1 MECRFQ
7 KGNIESALMT
17 TTTFARMCGRHSAPG
32 CHGAACGAILHIKD
46 GKFVDIEGDESNPI
60 TQGRLCIKCLN
71 MTEFEYH
78 PERII
83 YPMKRDPKDRGK
95 NAWER
100 ITWDEAYDLI
110 EENYNKVV
118 EKTGTPNAS

>member
-1 MECRFQ
+1 MQIPEGEYRV
-7 KGNIESALMT
+7 GTDDDYYVRTNVW
-17 TTTFARMCGRHSAPG
+17 SAPG

-100 ITWDEAYDLI
+100 ITWEG
-110 EENYNKVV
+110 VR
-118 EKTGTPNAS
+118 PH

>member
-1 MECRFQ
+1 MQIPEGEYRV
-7 KGNIESALMT
+7 GTDDDYYVRTNVW
-17 TTTFARMCGRHSAPG
+17 SAPG

-83 YPMKRDPKDRGK
+83 YPICLLYTSPSPRDQLVSRMPSS
-95 NAWER
+95 A
-100 ITWDEAYDLI
+100 
-110 EENYNKVV
+110 
-118 EKTGTPNAS
+118 

>member
-1 MECRFQ
+1 MQIPEGEYRV
-7 KGNIESALMT
+7 GTDDDYYVRTNVW
-17 TTTFARMCGRHSAPG
+17 SAPG

-83 YPMKRDPKDRGK
+83 YPMKRDPRRIAARTRGS
-95 NAWER
+95 ASPGMRRTTSLRRTTTRLSRRRER
-100 ITWDEAYDLI
+100 RMLC
-110 EENYNKVV
+110 
-118 EKTGTPNAS
+118 

>member
-1 MECRFQ
+1 MQIPEGEYRV
-7 KGNIESALMT
+7 GTDDDYYVRTNVW
-17 TTTFARMCGRHSAPG
+17 SAPG

-78 PERII
+78 PGAHHL
-83 YPMKRDPKDRGK
+83 P
-95 NAWER
+95 
-100 ITWDEAYDLI
+100 DEARPEGSRQERVGAHHL
-110 EENYNKVV
+110 
-118 EKTGTPNAS
+118 G